1 MSTTARTGRR
11 REMQFALGGGD
22 SPGRANHTGDLR
34 PVDRRRGARPCGCG
48 GRLRPGQGRPAAHRR
63 MLDPD
68 PRRQPDA
75 EPAGP
80 GPLAPWDRLPD
91 QGRIR
96 ARPRG
101 SRRSDPPRSGLG
113 VAALRPRQHSSRK
126 AGLRACDRGLQRRDS
141 PRPDRLL
148 VPQQPRPLASCG
160 GRLSKRH
167 RGLQPGDPYRSD
179 DRVGAQQSRQCPS
192 RLGRSRS
199 RHRGL

>member
-11 REMQFALGGGD
+11 TKMQFALGGGN
-22 SPGRANHTGDLR
+22 SPGRANRSGDLR
-34 PVDRRRGARPCGCG
+34 PVDRRCGARPCGCG
-48 GRLRPGQGRPAAHRR
+48 GRLRPGQERPAAHRR

-75 EPAGP
+75 EAAGP
-80 GPLAPWDRLPD
+80 GPLAPCDRLPD

-96 ARPRG
+96 ARHRG

-113 VAALRPRQHSSRK
+113 VAALRPRQHPSRET
-126 AGLRACDRGLQRRDS
+126 GLRACDRGLQRRDS
-141 PRPDRLL
+141 PRLGQFL
-148 VPQQPRPLASCG
+148 VPQQPRPLTFCG

-167 RGLQPGDPYRSD
+167 RRLRPGDPYRSD

-192 RLGRSRS
+192 RLGRPRS